1 MDVTPVQHQNIIR
14 TIIPPYPRYLHIFVE
29 HLFGRHIFQ
38 HCVCEWDAYFS
49 TLFSTFSYIVP
60 PPVFLIISSKFL
72 MMVFW
77 AYFSLA
83 LVMCAPAGILVCY
96 STDLSISLQPLWL
109 LPLPHPR
116 TAKLCFPWNLME
128 VGKLRKLLIPRDTT
142 FYWQVGHLQR
152 PFCQKDLLHKRILK
166 FQFGYEFMGK
176 NAHKCPYGQGIFL
189 WR

>member
-1 MDVTPVQHQNIIR
+1 
-14 TIIPPYPRYLHIFVE
+14 
-29 HLFGRHIFQ
+29 
-38 HCVCEWDAYFS
+38 
-49 TLFSTFSYIVP
+49 
-60 PPVFLIISSKFL
+60 
-72 MMVFW
+72 MVFW

-128 VGKLRKLLIPRDTT
+128 GGKLRRLLIPRDTT
-142 FYWQVGHLQR
+142 FYWQAGHLQR
-152 PFCQKDLLHKRILK
+152 PFCQKDLLLKRILK

-176 NAHKCPYGQGIFL
+176 NGEAFFCGANLSLNPLLCSLGLPAQVSKAWWRNYSQVKGHKPKQCILSKVLQIM
-189 WR
+189 